1 MEHKQKKTSKPY
13 SPEFR
18 ERAVRLLMEHR
29 DEYQSEAAALTAIAG
44 KLGCSPDSLRVWARQ
59 AQRDGGE
66 RPGPTSEEKARIKEL
81 ERENRELRQANEILR
96 KASAYFCPGG
106 ARPPVSQM
114 IAFIEESRDAL
125 GVEPICRALQF
136 APSTYYE
143 RRSIALDPD
152 RASARARSD
161 AALSVKIDK
170 AWADNRK
177 LYGARKVWHVLLRD
191 GEDVARCTVERLMRS
206 LGIKGVI
213 RGKKV
218 ITTNPDTSLPC
229 PDDKVNRLFKS
240 DRPNKL
246 WVSDFTYVPT
256 WSGTVY
262 VAFVIDVFARRIVGW
277 RTSTSMKT
285 QFVLDALE
293 QAIWQRKTPDN
304 KELVHHSDRGSQYLS
319 IKYTERLAEAE
330 IDLSVGTVGDAY
342 DNALAECVIG
352 LFKTEVINQIG
363 PWKSMREV
371 EWETLKWVDWYNNRR
386 LLGPIG
392 YITPAEAEEAFYAN
406 LNTLDMVA

>member
-1 MEHKQKKTSKPY
+1 
-13 SPEFR
+13 
-18 ERAVRLLMEHR
+18 
-29 DEYQSEAAALTAIAG
+29 
-44 KLGCSPDSLRVWARQ
+44 
-59 AQRDGGE
+59 
-66 RPGPTSEEKARIKEL
+66 
-81 ERENRELRQANEILR
+81 
-96 KASAYFCPGG
+96 
-106 ARPPVSQM
+106 M
-114 IAFIEESRDAL
+114 IAFIEESREAL
-125 GVEPICRALQF
+125 GVGPICRALQF
-136 APSTYYE
+136 APSTYYD
-143 RRSIALDPD
+143 RRAIARDPE
-152 RASARARSD
+152 RASRRAKSD
-161 AALSVKIDK
+161 AALSIKIDG

-177 LYGARKVWHVLLRD
+177 LYGARKIWHVLRRE
-191 GEDVARCTVERLMRS
+191 GKEVARCTVERLMRA
-206 LGIKGVI
+206 LGIKGVV
-213 RGKKV
+213 RGRRV

-229 PDDKVNRLFKS
+229 PDDKVNRLFKA

-277 RTSTSMKT
+277 RTSISTKT

-293 QAIWQRKTPDN
+293 QAIWQRKMPDN
-304 KELVHHSDRGSQYLS
+304 KSLVHHSDRGSQYLS

-352 LFKTEVINQIG
+352 MFKTEVINQIG

-386 LLGPIG
+386 LLAPIG
-392 YITPAEAEEAFYAN
+392 YIPPAEAEEAFYAN
-406 LNTLDMVA
+406 LNKLDMVA